1 MADEKTNDFAMRTSP
16 ENKGRFKRLMRRKER
31 LERKIEREEGRE
43 TDEAP
48 ELQEAEPAMEQ
59 PAMEQPAMEQPAME
73 EPAMEEPAMEEPEI
87 PQEMPVEAEVEKVD
101 SSLRGRAGDR
111 DRAASIAALKARP
124 DYIDNLKPVMDPSRE
139 SSWVGQGGYRFRYI
153 PATVESP
160 PKIEVSGGLSGKLD
174 PGEVR
179 EYDFDD
185 DVFKGI
191 MEKRLKGETFDPESP
206 TGVNMPAEEQGE
218 MQDMDNAGG
227 APVEEP
233 QPPAP
238 EGMADQETGPASVD
252 VASDADEGMSE
263 MREGEGAIDTR
274 DSEIRD
280 RQLEQAV
287 SSDPRIAPIFDTVNR
302 MQQEIN
308 DLAEQRTQVIA
319 ELNAL
324 PANIVGQERTDAI
337 EAGNAAIAKLATEIE
352 RKRKAGLAL
361 VEAMNSMREGVTRQA
376 EQDFQ

>member
-1 MADEKTNDFAMRTSP
+1 MR
-16 ENKGRFKRLMRRKER
+16 KKER
-31 LERKIEREEGRE
+31 LEQIIASKEASSASPEVEEE
-43 TDEAP
+43 EVVEEVATDIP
-48 ELQEAEPAMEQ
+48 EPATDIPEPAMD
-59 PAMEQPAMEQPAME
+59 
-73 EPAMEEPAMEEPEI
+73 EPAMDEPEV
-87 PQEMPVEAEVEKVD
+87 PTDMPVEAAEVEDEVEQID
-101 SSLRGRAGDR
+101 PSLTGRAANR
-111 DRAASIAALKARP
+111 DRAASIAAMTSRA
-124 DYIDNLKPVMDPSRE
+124 DYVDNLKPVMNPDVE

-153 PATVESP
+153 PDNTIPGNP
-160 PKIEVSGGLSGKLD
+160 PKIEVSGGLSGKIA
-174 PGEVR
+174 PGETR
-179 EYDFDD
+179 EYGFDD
-185 DVFKGI
+185 PIFKDI
-191 MEKRLKGETFDPESP
+191 MKKRLQGRQFDPLSP
-206 TGVNMPAEEQGE
+206 TGVKVSTEAQGE

-227 APVEEP
+227 APVAEP

-263 MREGEGAIDTR
+263 MREGEGAVDTS

-308 DLAEQRTQVIA
+308 DLAEQRTQIID

-337 EAGNAAIAKLATEIE
+337 EAGNTAIAKLATEIE

-361 VEAMNSMREGVTRQA
+361 VDAMNSMREGVTRQA

>member
-1 MADEKTNDFAMRTSP
+1 MP
-16 ENKGRFKRLMRRKER
+16 
-31 LERKIEREEGRE
+31 
-43 TDEAP
+43 
-48 ELQEAEPAMEQ
+48 EPAMD
-59 PAMEQPAMEQPAME
+59 
-73 EPAMEEPAMEEPEI
+73 EPEV
-87 PQEMPVEAEVEKVD
+87 PTDMPVEAAEVEDEVEPVD
-101 SSLRGRAGDR
+101 TSLKGRAANR
-111 DRAASIAALKARP
+111 DRAASIAAMTSRA
-124 DYIDNLKPVMDPSRE
+124 DYVDNLKPVMNPDVE

-153 PATVESP
+153 PGTGETGP
-160 PKIEVSGGLSGKLD
+160 PRIEVSGGLSGKID
-174 PGEVR
+174 PGETR
-179 EYDFDD
+179 EYGFSDPI
-185 DVFKGI
+185 FKGI
-191 MEKRLKGETFDPESP
+191 MEERLQGRKFDPLSP
-206 TGVNMPAEEQGE
+206 TGVSVSTEEQGE

-308 DLAEQRTQVIA
+308 DLAEQRTQVID

>member
-1 MADEKTNDFAMRTSP
+1 MEDENTTDFAMRPSDG
-16 ENKGRFKRLMRRKER
+16 NRRRLQRLMRKKER
-31 LERKIEREEGRE
+31 LEERIASKEARSASPEVEEE
-43 TDEAP
+43 VVEEVATDIP
-48 ELQEAEPAMEQ
+48 EPAMD
-59 PAMEQPAMEQPAME
+59 
-73 EPAMEEPAMEEPEI
+73 EPAMDEPAMDEPEV
-87 PQEMPVEAEVEKVD
+87 PTDMPVEAAEVEDEVEQID
-101 SSLRGRAGDR
+101 PSLTGRAANR
-111 DRAASIAALKARP
+111 DRAASIAAMTSRA
-124 DYIDNLKPVMDPSRE
+124 DYVDNLKPVMNPDVE

-153 PATVESP
+153 PETVESP
-160 PKIEVSGGLSGKLD
+160 PRIEVSGGLSGKIA
-174 PGEVR
+174 PGETR
-179 EYDFDD
+179 EYEFSDPI
-185 DVFKGI
+185 FKGI
-191 MEKRLKGETFDPESP
+191 MEKRLQGRQFDPLSP
-206 TGVNMPAEEQGE
+206 TGVKVSTEAQGE

>member
-1 MADEKTNDFAMRTSP
+1 MEDENTTDFAMRPSDG
-16 ENKGRFKRLMRRKER
+16 NKRRLQRLMRKKER
-31 LERKIEREEGRE
+31 LEQIIASKEASSASPEVEEE
-43 TDEAP
+43 VVEEVATDIP
-48 ELQEAEPAMEQ
+48 EPAMD
-59 PAMEQPAMEQPAME
+59 
-73 EPAMEEPAMEEPEI
+73 EPAMDEPAMDEPEV
-87 PQEMPVEAEVEKVD
+87 PTDMPVEAAEVEDEVEQID
-101 SSLRGRAGDR
+101 PSLTGRAANR
-111 DRAASIAALKARP
+111 DRAASIAAMTSRA
-124 DYIDNLKPVMDPSRE
+124 DYVDNLKPVMNPDVE

-153 PATVESP
+153 PDNTIPGNP
-160 PKIEVSGGLSGKLD
+160 PKIEVSGGLSGKIA
-174 PGEVR
+174 PGETR
-179 EYDFDD
+179 EYGFDD
-185 DVFKGI
+185 PIFKDI
-191 MEKRLKGETFDPESP
+191 MKKRLQGRQFDPLSP
-206 TGVNMPAEEQGE
+206 TGVKVSTEAQGE

-227 APVEEP
+227 APVAEP

-263 MREGEGAIDTR
+263 MREGEGAVDTS

-308 DLAEQRTQVIA
+308 DLAEQRTQIID

-337 EAGNAAIAKLATEIE
+337 EAGNTAIAKLATEIE

-361 VEAMNSMREGVTRQA
+361 VDAMNSMREGVTRQA